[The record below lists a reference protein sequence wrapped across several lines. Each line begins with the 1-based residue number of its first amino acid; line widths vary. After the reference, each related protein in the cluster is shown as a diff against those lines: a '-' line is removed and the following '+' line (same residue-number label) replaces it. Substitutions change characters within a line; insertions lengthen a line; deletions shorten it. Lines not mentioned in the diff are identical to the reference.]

1 MPACRVRPNYKREED
16 VTYTTRR
23 IFVALGL
30 VTLLAAP
37 FAQAQQPAAAPA
49 PVRVR
54 GMIDTLTDDAI
65 TIVKKDGTKQVV
77 ALPPKY
83 SVNALVKAQLSDIK
97 QGVFIGTT
105 ARPSK
110 DGSLHATEVHIFPE
124 TMRGAGEGHYPWDTE
139 ADATMTNASVAD
151 MVTAVDGSTLTLKY
165 KTGETKV
172 TVVPETSIVSVTPGS
187 KDDLKKGAS
196 VFAICQTQPDGSLK
210 TGFLLVGR
218 GVSPPM

>member
-1 MPACRVRPNYKREED
+1 MISN
-16 VTYTTRR
+16 TTRR
-23 IFVALGL
+23 LFVALGL
-30 VTLLAAP
+30 ATVLAAP
-37 FAQAQQPAAAPA
+37 IAQAQQAAAPAPAPQAAPAQAA

-54 GMIDTLTDDAI
+54 GAIDTLTDEAI

-124 TMRGAGEGHYPWDTE
+124 TMRGAGEGHYPWDTD
-139 ADATMTNASVAD
+139 ADATMTNANVAD
-151 MVTAVDGSTLTLKY
+151 MVSAVDGSTLTLKY

-196 VFAICQTQPDGSLK
+196 VFAICQTQPDGTLK

>member
-1 MPACRVRPNYKREED
+1 VIQA
-16 VTYTTRR
+16 TRR
-23 IFVALGL
+23 IFIALGL
-30 VTLLAAP
+30 AALFAAP
-37 FAQAQQPAAAPA
+37 AVQAQQGNPA

-54 GMIDTLTDDAI
+54 GTIDTVSDESI

-77 ALPPKY
+77 ALAPKIGV
-83 SVNALVKAQLSDIK
+83 SALVKAQLSDIK

-124 TMRGAGEGHYPWDTE
+124 SMRGAGEGHYPWDTDP
-139 ADATMTNASVAD
+139 DATMTNASVTE
-151 MVTAVDGSTLTLKY
+151 MVSAVDGQTLTLKY

-172 TVVPETSIVSVTPGS
+172 TVVPETSIVSVTPGT
-187 KDDLKKGAS
+187 KDDLKKGAA
-196 VFAICQTQPDGSLK
+196 VFAICQPQPDGSLK
-210 TGFLLVGR
+210 TGYLLVGR

>member
-1 MPACRVRPNYKREED
+1 VIL
-16 VTYTTRR
+16 TTRR
-23 IFVALGL
+23 IVIALGL
-30 VTLLAAP
+30 ATLLAAP
-37 FAQAQQPAAAPA
+37 FAQAQQAAPAATPA

-54 GMIDTLTDDAI
+54 GTIDTLTDDAI
-65 TIVKKDGTKQVV
+65 AIVKKDGTKQVV

-110 DGSLHATEVHIFPE
+110 DGSLHASEVHIFPE
-124 TMRGAGEGHYPWDTE
+124 SMRGAGEGHYPWDTD

-151 MVTAVDGSTLTLKY
+151 MVSAVDGSTLTLKY

-196 VFAICQTQPDGSLK
+196 VFAICQALPDGSLK

>member
-1 MPACRVRPNYKREED
+1 VIQA
-16 VTYTTRR
+16 TRR
-23 IFVALGL
+23 IVIALGL
-30 VTLLAAP
+30 ATLLAVP
-37 FAQAQQPAAAPA
+37 IAQAQQTAPAAP

-54 GMIDTLTDDAI
+54 GTIDTLTDDAI

-83 SVNALVKAQLSDIK
+83 SVNALVKAELSDIK

>member
-1 MPACRVRPNYKREED
+1 M
-16 VTYTTRR
+16 TFTTRR
-23 IFVALGL
+23 IFIALGL
-30 VTLLAAP
+30 ATLLAAP
-37 FAQAQQPAAAPA
+37 IAQAQQAAAPA

-54 GMIDTLTDDAI
+54 GTIDTLTDDAI

-124 TMRGAGEGHYPWDTE
+124 AMRGAGEGHYPWDTD
-139 ADATMTNASVAD
+139 ADATMTNANVAD
-151 MVTAVDGSTLTLKY
+151 MVSAVDGSTLTLKY

>member
-1 MPACRVRPNYKREED
+1 MAM
-16 VTYTTRR
+16 
-23 IFVALGL
+23 ALSL
-30 VTLLAAP
+30 ATLLVAP
-37 FAQAQQPAAAPA
+37 FAQAQQAAPA
-49 PVRVR
+49 APPVRVR
-54 GMIDTLTDDAI
+54 GTIDTLTDDAI
-65 TIVKKDGTKQVV
+65 TIIKKDGTKQVV

-83 SVNALVKAQLSDIK
+83 VVNALVKADLSDIK

-124 TMRGAGEGHYPWDTE
+124 SMRGAGEGHYPWDTD

-151 MVTAVDGSTLTLKY
+151 MVSAVDGSTLTLKY

-172 TVVPETSIVSVTPGS
+172 TVVPTTSIVSVTPGS

-196 VFAICQTQPDGSLK
+196 VFAICQTLPDGSLK

>member
-1 MPACRVRPNYKREED
+1 

-23 IFVALGL
+23 IFVVLGL
-30 VTLLAAP
+30 ATLLAVP
-37 FAQAQQPAAAPA
+37 FAQAQQPAPAAP

-54 GMIDTLTDDAI
+54 GTIDTLTDDSI

-77 ALPPKY
+77 ALPPRY

-124 TMRGAGEGHYPWDTE
+124 SMRGAGEGHYPWDTD

-187 KDDLKKGAS
+187 KDDLKKGAA

>member
-1 MPACRVRPNYKREED
+1 MIF
-16 VTYTTRR
+16 TTRR
-23 IFVALGL
+23 TVMALGL
-30 VTLLAAP
+30 ATLLAAP
-37 FAQAQQPAAAPA
+37 FAQAQQPASAPA

-54 GMIDTLTDDAI
+54 GAIDTLTDDAI

-83 SVNALVKAQLSDIK
+83 VVNALVKADLSDIK

-124 TMRGAGEGHYPWDTE
+124 AMRGAGEGHYPWDTD
-139 ADATMTNASVAD
+139 ADATMTNAAVSEV
-151 MVTAVDGSTLTLKY
+151 VSAVDGSTLNLKY
-165 KTGETKV
+165 KTSDGKTGETKV
-172 TVVPETSIVSVTPGS
+172 TVVPTTSIVSVTPGS

-196 VFAICQTQPDGSLK
+196 VFAICQTLPDGSLK

>member
-1 MPACRVRPNYKREED
+1 VIL
-16 VTYTTRR
+16 TTRR
-23 IFVALGL
+23 IVIALGL
-30 VTLLAAP
+30 AILLAAP
-37 FAQAQQPAAAPA
+37 FAQAQQAGPA

-54 GMIDTLTDDAI
+54 GTIDTLTDDAI
-65 TIVKKDGTKQVV
+65 TIVKKDGTRQVV

-124 TMRGAGEGHYPWDTE
+124 AMRGAGEGHYPWDTD

-151 MVTAVDGSTLTLKY
+151 MVSAVDGSTLTLKY

-187 KDDLKKGAS
+187 KDDLKKGAA
-196 VFAICQTQPDGSLK
+196 VFAICQTLPDGSLK

>member
-1 MPACRVRPNYKREED
+1 MIL
-16 VTYTTRR
+16 TTRR
-23 IFVALGL
+23 IVIALGL
-30 VTLLAAP
+30 AALLAAP
-37 FAQAQQPAAAPA
+37 IAQAQQAAPA
-49 PVRVR
+49 APPVRVR
-54 GMIDTLTDDAI
+54 GTIDTLTDDAI

-124 TMRGAGEGHYPWDTE
+124 AMRGAGEGHYPWDTD

-151 MVTAVDGSTLTLKY
+151 MVSAVDGSTLTLKY

-187 KDDLKKGAS
+187 KDDLTKGAS

>member
-1 MPACRVRPNYKREED
+1 VIL
-16 VTYTTRR
+16 TTRR
-23 IFVALGL
+23 IVIALGL
-30 VTLLAAP
+30 ATLLAAP
-37 FAQAQQPAAAPA
+37 FAQAQQAAPAAAPA

-54 GMIDTLTDDAI
+54 GTIDTLTDDAI
-65 TIVKKDGTKQVV
+65 TIVKKDGSKQVV

-83 SVNALVKAQLSDIK
+83 SVNALVKAELSDIK

-124 TMRGAGEGHYPWDTE
+124 SMRGAGEGHYPWDTD

-151 MVTAVDGSTLTLKY
+151 MVSAVDGSTLTLKY

-196 VFAICQTQPDGSLK
+196 VFAICQTLPDGSLK

-218 GVSPPM
+218 GISPPM

>member
-1 MPACRVRPNYKREED
+1 M
-16 VTYTTRR
+16 TSQTRR
-23 IFVALGL
+23 ILIALGL
-30 VTLLAAP
+30 AALLAAP
-37 FAQAQQPAAAPA
+37 FAQAQPAAPTSP

-54 GMIDTLTDDAI
+54 GTIDTLTDDAI

-83 SVNALVKAQLSDIK
+83 AVNALVKAQLGDIK

-110 DGSLHATEVHIFPE
+110 DGSLHETEVHIFPE
-124 TMRGAGEGHYPWDTE
+124 SMRGAGEGHYPWDTD

-187 KDDLKKGAS
+187 KDDLKKGAAI
-196 VFAICQTQPDGSLK
+196 FAICQTQPDGSLK

>member
-1 MPACRVRPNYKREED
+1 
-16 VTYTTRR
+16 VTFTTRR
-23 IFVALGL
+23 MAIALGL
-30 VTLLAAP
+30 ATLLAVP
-37 FAQAQQPAAAPA
+37 FAQAQQAAPAPA

-54 GMIDTLTDDAI
+54 GTIDTLTDEAI

-83 SVNALVKAQLSDIK
+83 SVNALVKAELGDIK

-124 TMRGAGEGHYPWDTE
+124 AMRGAGEGHYPWDTD
-139 ADATMTNASVAD
+139 ADATMTNAAVSEV
-151 MVTAVDGSTLTLKY
+151 VTAVDGSTLTLKY

-172 TVVPETSIVSVTPGS
+172 TVVPTTSIVSVTPGS
-187 KDDLKKGAS
+187 KDDLKKGAA
-196 VFAICQTQPDGSLK
+196 VFAICQTLPDGSLK

>member
-1 MPACRVRPNYKREED
+1 MRPNDEREED
-16 VTYTTRR
+16 VTFTTRWMV
-23 IFVALGL
+23 IALAL
-30 VTLLAAP
+30 ATLLAAP
-37 FAQAQQPAAAPA
+37 FAQAQQPATAPA

-54 GMIDTLTDDAI
+54 GTIDTLTYDAI
-65 TIVKKDGTKQVV
+65 TIVQKDGTKQVV

-83 SVNALVKAQLSDIK
+83 AVNALVKADLSDIK

-124 TMRGAGEGHYPWDTE
+124 SMRGAGEGHYPWDTD

-172 TVVPETSIVSVTPGS
+172 TVVPTTSIVSVTPGS
-187 KDDLKKGAS
+187 KDDLTKGAA
-196 VFAICQTQPDGSLK
+196 VFAICQTLPDGSLK

>member
-1 MPACRVRPNYKREED
+1 M
-16 VTYTTRR
+16 TYTTRR

-30 VTLLAAP
+30 ATLLAAP

-54 GMIDTLTDDAI
+54 GTIDTISDESI

-77 ALPPKY
+77 ALAPKIGV
-83 SVNALVKAQLSDIK
+83 SALVKAQMSDIK

-110 DGSLHATEVHIFPE
+110 DGTLHASEVHIFPE
-124 TMRGAGEGHYPWDTE
+124 SMRGAGEGHYPWDTD
-139 ADATMTNASVAD
+139 ADATMTNASVAE
-151 MVTAVDGSTLTLKY
+151 MVSAVDGQTLTLKY

-172 TVVPETSIVSVTPGS
+172 TVVPETSIVSVTPGT
-187 KDDLKKGAS
+187 KDDLKKGAA
-196 VFAICQTQPDGSLK
+196 VFAICQTLPDGSLK
-210 TGFLLVGR
+210 TGYLLVGR

>member
-1 MPACRVRPNYKREED
+1 MISI
-16 VTYTTRR
+16 TTRR
-23 IFVALGL
+23 LFMALGL
-30 VTLLAAP
+30 ATSLAAP
-37 FAQAQQPAAAPA
+37 LAQAQQAAAPAPAQQAA

-54 GMIDTLTDDAI
+54 GTIDTLTDDAI
-65 TIVKKDGTKQVV
+65 TIVKKDGTKQTV

-83 SVNALVKAQLSDIK
+83 VVNALVKAQLSDIK

-110 DGSLHATEVHIFPE
+110 DGSLHASEVHIFPE
-124 TMRGAGEGHYPWDTE
+124 AMRGAGEGHYPWDTD
-139 ADATMTNASVAD
+139 ADATMTNANVAD
-151 MVTAVDGSTLTLKY
+151 MVSAVDGSTLTLKY

-172 TVVPETSIVSVTPGS
+172 TVVPETSIVSVTPGT

-196 VFAICQTQPDGSLK
+196 VFAICSAQPDGSLK
-210 TGFLLVGR
+210 TGYLLVGR

>member
-1 MPACRVRPNYKREED
+1 M
-16 VTYTTRR
+16 TFTTRR

-30 VTLLAAP
+30 ATLLAAP
-37 FAQAQQPAAAPA
+37 FGQAQQPAAAPA
-49 PVRVR
+49 PVRLR
-54 GMIDTLTDDAI
+54 GAIDTLTDDAI

-124 TMRGAGEGHYPWDTE
+124 SMRGAGEGHYPWDTD

-187 KDDLKKGAS
+187 KDDLKKGAA
-196 VFAICQTQPDGSLK
+196 VFAICQVQPDGSLK

-218 GVSPPM
+218 GISPPM

>member
-1 MPACRVRPNYKREED
+1 MIHA
-16 VTYTTRR
+16 TRR
-23 IFVALGL
+23 IVIVMGL
-30 VTLLAAP
+30 ATLLAMP
-37 FAQAQQPAAAPA
+37 FAQAQQPASAPA

-54 GMIDTLTDDAI
+54 GTIDTLTDDAI

-83 SVNALVKAQLSDIK
+83 VVSALVKAELGDIK

-124 TMRGAGEGHYPWDTE
+124 SMRGAGEGHYPWDTD
-139 ADATMTNASVAD
+139 ADATMTNAAVAD

-172 TVVPETSIVSVTPGS
+172 TVVPTTSIVSVTPGT

-196 VFAICQTQPDGSLK
+196 VFAICQTLPDGSLK

>member
-1 MPACRVRPNYKREED
+1 MAF
-16 VTYTTRR
+16 TTRR
-23 IFVALGL
+23 LFIALGL
-30 VTLLAAP
+30 ATVLAAP
-37 FAQAQQPAAAPA
+37 LAQAQQAAAPAPAQQAAPAPQAA

-54 GMIDTLTDDAI
+54 GTIDTLTDDAI

-83 SVNALVKAQLSDIK
+83 SVNALVKAELSDIK

-124 TMRGAGEGHYPWDTE
+124 SMRGAGEGHYPWDTD
-139 ADATMTNASVAD
+139 ADATMTNANVAD
-151 MVTAVDGSTLTLKY
+151 MVSAVDGSTLTLKY

-172 TVVPETSIVSVTPGS
+172 TVVPTTSIVSVTPGS
-187 KDDLKKGAS
+187 KDDLKKGAV